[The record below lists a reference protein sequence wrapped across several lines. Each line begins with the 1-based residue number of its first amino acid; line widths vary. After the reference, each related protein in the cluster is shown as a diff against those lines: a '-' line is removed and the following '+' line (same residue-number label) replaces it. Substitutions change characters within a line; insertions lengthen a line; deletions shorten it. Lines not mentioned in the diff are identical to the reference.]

1 MPNDYDTARKARG
14 TPKTSMTIEAAPGL
28 PAPVEAPKASE
39 PKPKDKTPLLNAPN
53 TYDRNTYTPEMQ
65 IYKPQQ
71 SRA

>member
-28 PAPVEAPKASE
+28 PAPVEAPKHDV
-39 PKPKDKTPLLNAPN
+39 KDQTPLLNAPN
-53 TYDRNTYTPEMQ
+53 TYDRNSFTPDMFP
-65 IYKPQQ
+65 IKAKPTL